1 VGRRLRMQ
9 RGAVHLNQRLGCIRM
24 AHPYAHSGGGA
35 SEMPMIRCAAP
46 AGPAGSGSS
55 EASGGLT
62 LPNNVTSRPSTCRA
76 CARACVCVQVVCAL
90 SAAQTRRA
98 SAAVADHFDLGD
110 AEQNGLDVRA
120 GRVDKQRADLSTTT
134 TAVSLLE
141 LRLGPE
147 GHTGAVASRACL
159 IRSLGHFVQPLGRV
173 QNVT

>member
-1 VGRRLRMQ
+1 ML
-9 RGAVHLNQRLGCIRM
+9 
-24 AHPYAHSGGGA
+24 
-35 SEMPMIRCAAP
+35 MIRCAAP
-46 AGPAGSGSS
+46 AAPAGSGSS
-55 EASGGLT
+55 DASGGLT

-120 GRVDKQRADLSTTT
+120 GRVDKQRADLSTMT

-141 LRLGPE
+141 LRLGHE